1 MVKEYTDCTSG
12 ETVGGKSAVSS
23 NTIIAEGGIMNTP
36 QFRPLITFNQAQN
49 EHVINHDDSYIVLGS
64 DRPSIEGSGYG
75 GKGLISDTIDLVV
88 GRVASANGGEGPCS
102 GLTVNNSFSADAA
115 RIYISQ
121 MTDIDANF
129 GISTDTP
136 LKKRSAIGMKADG
149 IRLVGRSGVKI
160 VTGGMSGQKGYS
172 TTGETDSQ
180 GNKLDVAPTI
190 ELIAGNAAENLQPI
204 AKGRNTRNA
213 LKELSDILEEL
224 MGQVYMMSVVQMSWM
239 ATMGAV
245 CSPLTFGASA
255 AASAAW
261 VPIQAN
267 FVVNPCY
274 QTRISKTM
282 WEYQFL
288 HPRGGGYVCS
298 KNVKTT

>member
-1 MVKEYTDCTSG
+1 MVKQYTDC
-12 ETVGGKSAVSS
+12 ETGIPVGGISS
-23 NTIIAEGGIMNTP
+23 NEFTAEGGIVNTP
-36 QFRPLITFNQAQN
+36 QYHPFIAYNIAQN
-49 EHVINHDDSYIVLGS
+49 EHVIKHQGAYIVFGA
-64 DRPSIEGSGYG
+64 DRPSDESSGYG
-75 GKGLISDTIDLVV
+75 AKAPKGLLSDRIDLVV
-88 GRVASANGGEGPCS
+88 GRVASANGGDGPCS
-102 GLTVNNSFSADAA
+102 GLQVENSFAADAA

-121 MTDIDANF
+121 MTDVDTNF

-136 LKKRSAIGMKADG
+136 LKKRSAIGIKADAV
-149 IRLVGRSGVKI
+149 RLIGRSGVKI
-160 VTGGMSGQKGYS
+160 VTGGMSGQKGYGNK
-172 TTGETDSQ
+172 GETDSQ

-239 ATMGAV
+239 ASMGAA
-245 CSPLTFGASA
+245 CAPLTFGASA
-255 AASAAW
+255 ALSAAW
-261 VPIQAN
+261 IPIQAN